1 MYLYFII
8 KRVQSEQ
15 IIVAEIKDSWR
26 KYFTKIDK

>member
-15 IIVAEIKDSWR
+15 IIVAEIKDSWNILP
-26 KYFTKIDK
+26 K